1 MQGLRH
7 LAIIMDGNRRWAA
20 ERGLPQAEGHRA
32 GIEALERVVQGCLDN
47 GISYLTL
54 YAFSTENW
62 RRTESEVAYLL
73 DLMEDYLG
81 RILHKGLASELFR
94 KVNFTA
100 RGDIRRFRSSI
111 VDIIEGLAARDND
124 PANVNVAI
132 AVNYGSRAEI
142 VEGINRALAE
152 GVDRIDE
159 GQFERYL
166 DHHGFP
172 DPDLLV
178 RTSGVHR
185 LSNFLLWQSAY
196 TEILFI
202 DEKWPDLTE
211 QSVANFAEEYRR
223 RDRRYGT

>member
-1 MQGLRH
+1 MHGLNH

-20 ERGLPQAEGHRA
+20 ERGMPQAEGHRA
-32 GIEALERVVQGCLDN
+32 GIHALERVVRGCLEN

-62 RRTESEVAYLL
+62 RRTEEEVTYLL

-81 RILHKGLASELFR
+81 QILHAGLASDLFR
-94 KVNFTA
+94 RVNFTA
-100 RGDIRRFRSSI
+100 RGDMRRFRPSI
-111 VDIIEGLAARDND
+111 VKIIEGLAARDNHD
-124 PANVNVAI
+124 SNINVAI

-142 VEGINRALAE
+142 VEGINRLLEA
-152 GVDRIDE
+152 GVSRIDE
-159 GQFERYL
+159 ERFAEYL

-172 DPDLLV
+172 DPDLMV

-196 TEILFI
+196 SEFLFI

-211 QSVANFAEEYRR
+211 ESIAGFVEEYRR
-223 RDRRYGT
+223 RERRYGT